1 MTDPIA
7 EDLISGYVDDE
18 LDGPGRAAVEAA
30 IADTPALGGV
40 LTEVIE
46 AREAVRR
53 LPMVDLP
60 RDVLDE
66 IMANVAAADPAATD
80 TAGAEAAPRADAVL
94 AEAATAAVP
103 ADELARAR
111 RRHRFRVERWLAG
124 GAAAVILVVVLVAS
138 PQPNQVTPSVGRL
151 VDNHTARAAD
161 DSDPTSQLATL
172 AVAAPMALFR

>member
-40 LTEVIE
+40 LTEVVE

-66 IMANVAAADPAATD
+66 IMANVAAADPVATD

-94 AEAATAAVP
+94 AEAATATAAVP

-111 RRHRFRVERWLAG
+111 GRRRFRVARARR
-124 GAAAVILVVVLVAS
+124 VA
-138 PQPNQVTPSVGRL
+138 PAEPGHAHGRPPRRQPHRARGGRL
-151 VDNHTARAAD
+151 RSHQSARGARGGRPD
-161 DSDPTSQLATL
+161 GVVPVS
-172 AVAAPMALFR
+172 R